1 MTLHIELAPE
11 LEARLRERA
20 AAAGVDVETFARE
33 AVEEKLRGRK
43 GLDAVLGPARQDF
56 RELSDEDLD
65 ERIQRAISEVR
76 GKAGEV

>member
-43 GLDAVLGPARQDF
+43 GLDAVLGPVRQEF
-56 RELSDEDLD
+56 HEISDEELD

-76 GKAGEV
+76 GNAGEV